1 MFADPGAA
9 VPDGGWALDQKLV
22 RFAAPERRR
31 GRRTLVYL
39 QQMTKRDASG
49 RLRRLMEQAG
59 LRVAVLRATVDPD
72 EREAWVAERVTEGC
86 DVLITNPAL
95 VQTGLD
101 LIAFASIVHFGVDFS
116 TYRLRQSSRRS
127 WRLGQ
132 TEPVTVAWFFYE
144 ATQAQAAMPLLA
156 KKLRAAQHVDGRLAE
171 GLAASAND
179 EDGDLLAALMHQVM
193 TGRVER
199 GEAFPTLDIP
209 ETDDDLPI
217 ELSAATVAALP
228 ARRAPAEPAPARWA
242 GTEIQGCLFA
252 A

>member
-1 MFADPGAA
+1 M
-9 VPDGGWALDQKLV
+9 
-22 RFAAPERRR
+22 
-31 GRRTLVYL
+31 
-39 QQMTKRDASG
+39 S
-49 RLRRLMEQAG
+49 
-59 LRVAVLRATVDPD
+59 
-72 EREAWVAERVTEGC
+72 
-86 DVLITNPAL
+86 
-95 VQTGLD
+95 
-101 LIAFASIVHFGVDFS
+101 
-116 TYRLRQSSRRS
+116 
-127 WRLGQ
+127 
-132 TEPVTVAWFFYE
+132 
-144 ATQAQAAMPLLA
+144 TQAQAAMPLLA

-228 ARRAPAEPAPARWA
+228 APVEPAPARWA
-242 GTEIQGCLFA
+242 GPEIQGCLFA